1 MHKLSPITAL
11 GNQSGHSVEIGP
23 ITLSE
28 IADFSIVSVAAR
40 LGHESN
46 CDDIL
51 TDLQSNSHAENGR
64 INPTEELTV
73 FGIGQDQWLVTDPV
87 DIQED
92 LTIRLKGMFKQTAS
106 ITEQSGAW
114 ACFDL
119 SGPNLHFVLER
130 LCPINFAK
138 LNPGAAVRTQIDHI
152 GCFVTYYERPIDF
165 LRFLGPTSFA
175 RSLHEAI
182 SVAARSVE
190 SQNHA
195 SEALGPDFIS

>member
-11 GNQSGHSVEIGP
+11 GNESGHSVEIGP
-23 ITLSE
+23 FTLSE
-28 IADFSIVSVAAR
+28 IAGLSIASVAAR
-40 LGHESN
+40 LGHESK

-51 TDLQSNSHAENGR
+51 AELQSNSRVETGR
-64 INPTEELTV
+64 INPHDELTV
-73 FGIGQDQWLVTDPV
+73 FGIGQDQWMVTDPV
-87 DIQED
+87 DMQDD
-92 LTIRLKGMFKQTAS
+92 LTIRLKSLFKQSAS

-138 LNPGAAVRTQIDHI
+138 LNPGAAARTQIDHI
-152 GCFVTYYERPIDF
+152 GSFVTYYERPIDF
-165 LRFLGPTSFA
+165 LRFLGPASFA
-175 RSLHEAI
+175 QSLYEAI

-190 SQNHA
+190 AQNQ
-195 SEALGPDFIS
+195 PD